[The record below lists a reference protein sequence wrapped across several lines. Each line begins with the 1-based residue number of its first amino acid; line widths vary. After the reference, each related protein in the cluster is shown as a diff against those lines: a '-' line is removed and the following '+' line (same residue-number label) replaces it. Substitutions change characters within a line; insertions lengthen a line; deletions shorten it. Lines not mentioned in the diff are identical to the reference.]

1 MDACASESIPGI
13 DVKCER
19 TRVFFENRC
28 ISLSFWGRIGC
39 GIRPGSSDHANPATP
54 TCGPPPRGA
63 SGSRCVFGHDRRGLL
78 IPPSP
83 YHPIPPG
90 GLRAVTLS
98 RCHIP
103 MRRTHLPSVAGLPVG
118 NPNPIP
124 DLPEP
129 QGRCR
134 ASGGDRHRDT
144 VAGGHQGVRD
154 EGAPGRPADVHDL
167 GASRGTC
174 LRFPDPLLGNASRSL
189 DRRPFCPSHP
199 AGARR
204 SPAPPVPGLRI
215 FHPPSPETCCNFLK
229 ILPCGRSFT

>member
-28 ISLSFWGRIGC
+28 IPLSFGDRIGC
-39 GIRPGSSDHANPATP
+39 GIRPGSSDHADPATP

-63 SGSRCVFGHDRRGLL
+63 SGSRCVFGHDRRGLSF
-78 IPPSP
+78 PSSP
-83 YHPIPPG
+83 DHPLPPG
-90 GLRAVTLS
+90 GLRAVTLI
-98 RCHIP
+98 RRHTP
-103 MRRTHLPSVAGLPVG
+103 MRRIHLPSGGRASGQEPKTRSR
-118 NPNPIP
+118 IF
-124 DLPEP
+124 PEP

-144 VAGGHQGVRD
+144 VAGVRD

-167 GASRGTC
+167 GASRGHVPPIPRPRVLPISGPFAHRT
-174 LRFPDPLLGNASRSL
+174 LRGT
-189 DRRPFCPSHP
+189 H
-199 AGARR
+199 R

-215 FHPPSPETCCNFLK
+215 FHPSSPRNLPRNFLK